1 MKKII
6 ILVLLSFSFIFNN
19 AFAGDI
25 KTYSDWTK
33 TYITS
38 DWEEKILTQDRI
50 DNAKQLSAQEKWI
63 SNSEI
68 TTSDNVD
75 NNLQKWEEIVNLWKA
90 SELNK
95 PTETKSAS
103 SWDSSKSITTSNSN
117 WIEVKVTEDI
127 PWAGCTWTDW
137 DYTCTVQPWFGTVMQ
152 LMWWIIKYFT
162 FLASLGWVLFIVI
175 NWIMLSMGW
184 FWWSKDEIKKR
195 ITMTIGWLIL
205 LLLSGLIL
213 HSIAPWIY
221 R

>member
-19 AFAGDI
+19 AFARDD
-25 KTYSDWTK
+25 KST
-33 TYITS
+33 
-38 DWEEKILTQDRI
+38 
-50 DNAKQLSAQEKWI
+50 
-63 SNSEI
+63 
-68 TTSDNVD
+68 TTS
-75 NNLQKWEEIVNLWKA
+75 
-90 SELNK
+90 
-95 PTETKSAS
+95 
-103 SWDSSKSITTSNSN
+103 SWN

-127 PWAGCTWTDW
+127 PWADCTWTDW

>member
-19 AFAGDI
+19 AFAAES
-25 KTYSDWTK
+25 TMT
-33 TYITS
+33 
-38 DWEEKILTQDRI
+38 
-50 DNAKQLSAQEKWI
+50 
-63 SNSEI
+63 
-68 TTSDNVD
+68 
-75 NNLQKWEEIVNLWKA
+75 
-90 SELNK
+90 
-95 PTETKSAS
+95 S
-103 SWDSSKSITTSNSN
+103 SWN

-137 DYTCTVQPWFGTVMQ
+137 DYTCTVKPWFGTVMQ

-175 NWIMLSMGW
+175 NWIMLSMGS
-184 FWWSKDEIKKR
+184 FGWSKDEIKKR

-205 LLLSGLIL
+205 LLLSVLIL